1 MSNFFF
7 HFCQIWAGLPAAN
20 EKFVRWLHKWETC
33 RHLVFLV
40 EHVLCEQGHLVRFL
54 SRVFLFQG
62 TAIELQVIPLLIPC
76 GGGVNRSLMIN
87 ETHRHEKLSTGMS
100 FHLPVS
106 PARRLQSPLSSAQLQ
121 LSYYT
126 QEALQC
132 DPFGSDL
139 PPRKRSLLEV
149 FLSLGLYH

>member
-1 MSNFFF
+1 MSG
-7 HFCQIWAGLPAAN
+7 IAAAN
-20 EKFVRWLHKWETC
+20 EKFVRWLHKRETC
-33 RHLVFLV
+33 RHLVFLI

-106 PARRLQSPLSSAQLQ
+106 PARRLQSPLSSAHYNCRTTRRKPYSATPSGLTFPQGK
-121 LSYYT
+121 
-126 QEALQC
+126 EA
-132 DPFGSDL
+132 SW
-139 PPRKRSLLEV
+139 RSFSHLV
-149 FLSLGLYH
+149 SIISHH